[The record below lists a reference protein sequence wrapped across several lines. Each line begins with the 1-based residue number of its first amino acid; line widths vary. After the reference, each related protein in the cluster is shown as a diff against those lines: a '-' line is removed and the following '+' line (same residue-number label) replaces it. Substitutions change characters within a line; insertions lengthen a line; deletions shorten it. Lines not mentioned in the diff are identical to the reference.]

1 MKNFQRIAA
10 FLTALTCFQIFTACS
25 KKGADSENS
34 ESKKKTQTIIG
45 VKEDSEAETAPP
57 ADISEDGWI
66 TPAEGSE
73 EYELGRYR
81 ISDKGIKLYY
91 DEEEYPEE
99 LILALEKYFKSFEEK
114 DYASY
119 CECVY
124 PSYID
129 KMEEFLQKDY
139 GYGLNESFDGQCE
152 NLSGNMGGSFEIT
165 RIKAEKSEDFETE
178 EAGAD
183 SYLEMLDETFG
194 SGYDESVKGECDNM
208 RYLRFYVMA
217 KDSDGVESML
227 VSGFDI
233 LFAEKDGKYY
243 TFG

>member
-1 MKNFQRIAA
+1 
-10 FLTALTCFQIFTACS
+10 
-25 KKGADSENS
+25 
-34 ESKKKTQTIIG
+34 
-45 VKEDSEAETAPP
+45 
-57 ADISEDGWI
+57 
-66 TPAEGSE
+66 
-73 EYELGRYR
+73 
-81 ISDKGIKLYY
+81 
-91 DEEEYPEE
+91 
-99 LILALEKYFKSFEEK
+99 
-114 DYASY
+114 
-119 CECVY
+119 
-124 PSYID
+124 
-129 KMEEFLQKDY
+129 MEEFLQKDY
-139 GYGLNESFDGQCE
+139 GYGLNESFEGQCE

-165 RIKAEKSEDFETE
+165 RIKAEKSEEFETE

-194 SGYDESVKGECDNM
+194 GDYDESVKGECDDM

>member
-1 MKNFQRIAA
+1 MKKIQRIAA
-10 FLTALTCFQIFTACS
+10 LLTAAICFQSFTACS
-25 KKGADSENS
+25 KKGESSE
-34 ESKKKTQTIIG
+34 EKKKTQTIIG
-45 VKEDSEAETAPP
+45 MKEDSETENAPP
-57 ADISEDGWI
+57 AEESEDGWI

-73 EYELGRYR
+73 EYDLGRYR
-81 ISDKGIKLYY
+81 ISGNGLKLYY
-91 DEEEYPEE
+91 DEDEYPEE
-99 LILALEKYFKSFEEK
+99 LVLALEKYFRSFEEN

-139 GYGLNESFDGQCE
+139 GYGLKESFDGQCE

-165 RIKAEKSEDFETE
+165 RIKAERSEDFETE

-183 SYLEMLDETFG
+183 SYLEMLNETFG
-194 SGYDESVKGECDNM
+194 GDYDESVKNECDNM

-217 KDSDGVESML
+217 KDSEGVESML